1 MLNDFRKILKEYYEI
16 DNVELDS
23 NFKVDFGLTSFDFIN
38 LICMIEEKYN
48 VELDENDYKDLNTV
62 GDLIKYIEDRI

>member
-1 MLNDFRKILKEYYEI
+1 M
-16 DNVELDS
+16 V
-23 NFKVDFGLTSFDFIN
+23 TA
-38 LICMIEEKYN
+38 EEVQETLGATGYN